1 MVQPKAG
8 GMQAFVIAGLG
19 ALCVM
24 SVAVGAKL
32 LRLAGRTGGFPE
44 RTLGLF
50 FLLGGGVG
58 YPLSALAALFPD
70 WHALLSLGSS
80 LFTGVSQVML
90 FLFTARVFRAG
101 DWRGRVGI
109 AIGVGL
115 VLTYVLGYSISNFTA
130 SGAAE
135 VLRAQMVWGGVS
147 LVMSGAAYGWTSFES
162 LRHYLRSR
170 KRLAIGLGDPVAS
183 NRMLLWA
190 LMGLTTIGVVVV
202 DAVLLYSVPVFAREV
217 AIPLVTC
224 GGGLVVGVI
233 LILAFFPPQ
242 AYVDAIRRQATAA

>member
-1 MVQPKAG
+1 MV
-8 GMQAFVIAGLG
+8 AGLG

-24 SVAVGAKL
+24 SVVVGAKL
-32 LRLAGRTGGFPE
+32 LRLAKRTGGFPE
-44 RTLGLF
+44 RALGLF

-70 WHALLSLGSS
+70 WHAPLSLGSS
-80 LFTGVSQVML
+80 LFTGVSMAML

-101 DWRGRVGI
+101 DRGGRVGV
-109 AIGVGL
+109 AIGLAL
-115 VLTYVLGYSISNFTA
+115 VLTYVLGHSIANFSA
-130 SGAAE
+130 SGPDE
-135 VLRAQMVWGGVS
+135 VMRAQMIWGGVS

-170 KRLAIGLGDPVAS
+170 RRLAIGLGDPVAS
-183 NRMLLWA
+183 NRMLLWG
-190 LMGLTTIGVVVV
+190 LMGLTTIAVVVV
-202 DAVLLYSVPVFAREV
+202 DAVLLYSAPVFAREV

-233 LILAFFPPQ
+233 LILAFFPPR
-242 AYVDAIRRQATAA
+242 AYLEAIRRQAIAS